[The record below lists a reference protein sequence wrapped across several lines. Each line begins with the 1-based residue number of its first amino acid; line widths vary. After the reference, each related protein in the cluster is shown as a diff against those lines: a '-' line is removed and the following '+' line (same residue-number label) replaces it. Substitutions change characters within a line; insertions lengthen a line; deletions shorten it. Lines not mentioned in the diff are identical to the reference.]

1 MLLNIQVP
9 GEFSRN
15 HPGIRKIGVVK
26 TGKMLIEK
34 AAKFAGVDS
43 LADKCVLD
51 IGCGTR
57 FTSAIINKKIS
68 IKNYTGIDVYKPVI
82 DYLKTNVEPFDER
95 FNYAH
100 WDVVNAL
107 YNENGM
113 PFSGEALLPIDRTN
127 KFDLIWMFSVI
138 THQAPEEAVA
148 LFKVL
153 KKYIKNDG
161 SMVFTAFIEKDVE
174 NFIDVNKDQPLMVA
188 QFDYDFMI
196 ALLDE
201 AGWEVKST
209 HSPEWGSLHQFCFVC
224 QLK

>member
-9 GEFSRN
+9 GEVSRN

-68 IKNYTGIDVYKPVI
+68 IKNYTGIDVSKPVI

-138 THQAPEEAVA
+138 THQAPEEAVT